1 MSEANPGRDNSGVTA
16 AVQSQDAAADS
27 DTPEV
32 KQVQT
37 CGQSAAVPNSIE
49 VDVRFFARQEHG
61 APHTATV
68 DYEVSEGV
76 ATLVD
81 VSSEA
86 SFADE
91 IRAVLKATDEV
102 FRHPA
107 VEEVNGIEELKTAA
121 RSKIP
126 VKA

>member
-1 MSEANPGRDNSGVTA
+1 MSEVGPGRGNSEITA
-16 AVQSQDAAADS
+16 AVQGQDAAEDS
-27 DTPEV
+27 DTPEI

-37 CGQSAAVPNSIE
+37 SGQSAAVPNCIE

-61 APHTATV
+61 VPYTATV
-68 DYEVSEGV
+68 EYEVSEGV

-86 SFADE
+86 PFAGE

-107 VEEVNGIEELKTAA
+107 VAEVNGIEELKTAA
-121 RSKIP
+121 RSKIA

>member
-1 MSEANPGRDNSGVTA
+1 MSEASPGRDNSEVTA
-16 AVQSQDAAADS
+16 AVQGQDAAKDS
-27 DTPEV
+27 DAPEI

-37 CGQSAAVPNSIE
+37 SGQSAAVPNSIE

-61 APHTATV
+61 APYTATV
-68 DYEVSEGV
+68 EYEVSDGV
-76 ATLVD
+76 AVLAD
-81 VSSEA
+81 VSSGA

-102 FRHPA
+102 YRHPA
-107 VEEVNGIEELKTAA
+107 VGEVNGIEELKTTA
-121 RSKIP
+121 RSKIA